1 MASQLSDGHSNGNS
15 SAGVSLKDLPKSNNF
30 TSHLPPDPEFPTPI
44 SSHTAPRGKLG
55 PRQVRGAAYTFVRPE
70 NFEEPELLA
79 ISARAMKDIGLK
91 EGEEETE
98 DFQGMTSG
106 NKLIA
111 WDEKTEEG
119 IYPWAQCY
127 GGWQFGSWASQLGD
141 GRAIS
146 LFESTNPDTKTRYEI
161 QLKGAGRTPY
171 SRFADGKAV
180 LRSSIREFVV
190 SEYLNALGIPTTR
203 ALALTLTP
211 NSRVLRERIEPG
223 AIVTRFAQS
232 WLRIGTF
239 DLQRSRGNRKLI
251 RQLANYVAEDVLPG
265 WSSLPARLSSE
276 KIELTDKEAVDPPR
290 NIAKDDLQGPED
302 TNDNRYARLYREIV
316 RRNAKTVAAWQAYAF
331 TNGVL
336 NTDNTSIMGL
346 SIDFGPFA
354 FLDNFDPDY
363 TPNHDDHMLRYAYK
377 NQPTVIWW
385 NLVRLGEDLGEL
397 LGAGDRVDEDHFVN
411 EGVTEEFIPLLIARA
426 EKIIERAGEEFQAV
440 FMHEYQRIM
449 TSRLGLKTPKET
461 DPEDLIGELL
471 ETMKSLELDF
481 NQTFRKL
488 SNLKLD
494 DIATDEQRK
503 EKAQLFF
510 HQGKAPAGIDD
521 KTARFM
527 MAEWLEKWRARV
539 VEDWGQDGDD
549 AERQQSM
556 KKVNPNFVPKA
567 WVLDE
572 VIDRV
577 EKKRER
583 QILKDVMKMALK
595 PFEESWGVEG
605 DEGRFC
611 GDVPQRRRAMQLSCS
626 S

>member
-1 MASQLSDGHSNGNS
+1 MASQLANGHSNGNS

-44 SSHTAPRGKLG
+44 ASHHAPRGKLG

-70 NFEEPELLA
+70 NFEDPELLA
-79 ISARAMKDIGLK
+79 VSARALKDIGLK
-91 EGEEETE
+91 EGEEDTE
-98 DFQGMTSG
+98 DFKGMTSG

-111 WDEKTEEG
+111 WDEATEEG

-127 GGWQFGSWASQLGD
+127 GGWQFGQWASQLGD

-146 LFESTNPDTKTRYEI
+146 LFESTNPSTKTRYEI

-211 NSRVLRERIEPG
+211 NSRVMRERVEPG

-232 WLRIGTF
+232 WLRVGTF

-251 RQLANYVAEDVLPG
+251 RQLANYVAEEVLPG
-265 WSSLPARLSSE
+265 WSSLPARLSSD
-276 KIELTDKEAVDPPR
+276 KIELTNKEAIDPSR
-290 NIAKDDLQGPED
+290 NIPKDDLQGPED
-302 TNDNRYARLYREIV
+302 INENRYARLYREIV

-363 TPNHDDHMLRYAYK
+363 TPNHDDYMLRYAYK

-385 NLVRLGEDLGEL
+385 NMVRLGEDLGEL
-397 LGAGDRVDEDHFVN
+397 LGAGDRVDEGHFVN
-411 EGVTEEFIPLLIARA
+411 EGVTEEFIPILIARA

-440 FMHEYQRIM
+440 FIHEYQRIM
-449 TSRLGLKTPKET
+449 TSRLGLKSQKES
-461 DPEDLIGELL
+461 DPENVIGELL

-488 SNLKLD
+488 SDLKLEE
-494 DIATDEQRK
+494 IATEEQRK
-503 EKAQLFF
+503 EKAPVFF

-527 MAEWLEKWRARV
+527 MAEWLEKWQSRV
-539 VEDWGQDGDD
+539 VEDWGKEGGD
-549 AERQQSM
+549 AERQTAM

-572 VIDRV
+572 LIERV
-577 EKKRER
+577 EKKGER
-583 QILKDVMKMALK
+583 KILQDVMKMALN
-595 PFEESWGVEG
+595 PFEESWGAKGE
-605 DEGRFC
+605 EERFT
-611 GDVPQRRRAMQLSCS
+611 GDVPHRRRAMQLSCS